1 MSTFP
6 HRHLLGT
13 EGLPPADLLTI
24 LDLGERF
31 LEINERPIKKVPTL
45 RGKTVVN
52 LFLEPSTR
60 TRTSF
65 EIAAKRLSADAV
77 NISGSGS
84 STVKGE
90 TLMDTA
96 KNVDAMAPDVVV
108 LRHAQAGAA
117 AMLAG
122 RIRAGVVN
130 AGDGAHEHPTRAL
143 LDCSTIRAHKGRCA
157 RSAPRSA
164 WPARARCS
172 PPASPRWAPSCT
184 TASSP
189 RSRTPTSS

>member
-1 MSTFP
+1 MSAFP

-13 EGLPPADLLTI
+13 EGLAAADPLTV

-45 RGKTVVN
+45 RGKTVIN

-84 STVKGE
+84 STSKGE
-90 TLMDTA
+90 SLLDTVLNIA
-96 KNVDAMAPDVVV
+96 AMRPDVIVI
-108 LRHAQAGAA
+108 RHVASGAA
-117 AMLAG
+117 ELISRHVAASV
-122 RIRAGVVN
+122 IN
-130 AGDGAHEHPTRAL
+130 A
-143 LDCSTIRAHKGRCA
+143 
-157 RSAPRSA
+157 
-164 WPARARCS
+164 
-172 PPASPRWAPSCT
+172 
-184 TASSP
+184 
-189 RSRTPTSS
+189 